1 MKLLKLKRSLKEGW
15 TVFIRNSW
23 LSVATI
29 SVLFL
34 SLYIVGSTLLIGM
47 VARELVDNIEKNVN
61 ISVYFK
67 PDVSEERIN
76 QIKDEIKKEGK
87 VYSIDYISKD
97 QALEKFSS
105 ENKDDPV
112 IAGALKEIGENP
124 LLSSLVIRANNQ
136 ADYSRLAEEIEN
148 KYKDDINNI
157 NYGKNKDVIEKLDKI
172 TSSAKKVGLILGIV
186 FVAIAILITF
196 NTIRLSLFV
205 RRKEFDIMR
214 LVGASNLYIKAPS
227 IFEGMFYGAFSSIL
241 AILAVVATAYTAMP
255 MVIKGLITK
264 DQIVKFYL
272 NNLVFIG
279 GVIFAVGLL
288 IGIISSMIAI
298 KKYLKA

>member
-1 MKLLKLKRSLKEGW
+1 
-15 TVFIRNSW
+15 
-23 LSVATI
+23 
-29 SVLFL
+29 
-34 SLYIVGSTLLIGM
+34 
-47 VARELVDNIEKNVN
+47 
-61 ISVYFK
+61 
-67 PDVSEERIN
+67 
-76 QIKDEIKKEGK
+76 GK

-124 LLSSLVIRANNQ
+124 LLSSLVVRANNQ
-136 ADYSRLAEEIEN
+136 ADYSQLAEEIGN

-157 NYGKNKDVIEKLDKI
+157 NYGKNKDVIEKLNKI

-227 IFEGMFYGAFSSIL
+227 IFEGIFYGVFASIL

-264 DQIVKFYL
+264 DQIINFYL
-272 NNLVFIG
+272 NNLLFIG
-279 GVIFAVGLL
+279 GVILVVGLL
-288 IGIISSMIAI
+288 IGIVSSMIAI

>member
-1 MKLLKLKRSLKEGW
+1 M
-15 TVFIRNSW
+15 RNSW

-47 VARELVDNIEKNVN
+47 VAKELVGNIEKNVS

-76 QIKDEIKKEGK
+76 QIKDEIKKGGK

-124 LLSSLVIRANNQ
+124 LLSSLVVRANNQ
-136 ADYSRLAEEIEN
+136 ADYSQLAEEIEN
-148 KYKDDINNI
+148 NYKDDINNI
-157 NYGKNKDVIEKLDKI
+157 NYGKNKDVIEKLNKI
-172 TSSAKKVGLILGIV
+172 TSSAKKVGLILGMV

-227 IFEGMFYGAFSSIL
+227 IFEGIFYGVFASIL

-264 DQIVKFYL
+264 DQIINFYL
-272 NNLVFIG
+272 NNLLFIG
-279 GVIFAVGLL
+279 GVILVVGLL
-288 IGIISSMIAI
+288 IGIVSSMIAI

>member
-15 TVFIRNSW
+15 TVFVRNSW

-47 VARELVDNIEKNVN
+47 VAKELVGNIEKNVS

-76 QIKDEIKKEGK
+76 QIKDEIKKGGK

-105 ENKDDPV
+105 ENKDNPV

-124 LLSSLVIRANNQ
+124 LLSSLVVRANNQ
-136 ADYSRLAEEIEN
+136 ADYSQLAEEIEN
-148 KYKDDINNI
+148 NYKDDINNI
-157 NYGKNKDVIEKLDKI
+157 NYGKNKDVIEKLNKI

-227 IFEGMFYGAFSSIL
+227 IFEGIFYGVFASIL

-264 DQIVKFYL
+264 DQIINFYL
-272 NNLVFIG
+272 NNLLFIG
-279 GVIFAVGLL
+279 GVILVVGLL
-288 IGIISSMIAI
+288 IGIVSSMIAI

>member
-15 TVFIRNSW
+15 TVFVRNSW

-47 VARELVDNIEKNVN
+47 VAKELVGNIEKNVS

-76 QIKDEIKKEGK
+76 QIKDEIKKGGK

-124 LLSSLVIRANNQ
+124 LLSSLVVRANNQ
-136 ADYSRLAEEIEN
+136 ADYSQLAEEIGN

-157 NYGKNKDVIEKLDKI
+157 NYGKNKDVIEKLNKI

-227 IFEGMFYGAFSSIL
+227 IFEGIFYGVFASIL

-264 DQIVKFYL
+264 DQIINFYL
-272 NNLVFIG
+272 NNLLLIG
-279 GVIFAVGLL
+279 GVILVVGLL
-288 IGIISSMIAI
+288 IGIVSSMIAI